1 MKTLTM
7 LRRRE
12 DEALDA
18 PLKRLDAATAQSS
31 GRLVDEV
38 NTASANIR
46 YEILLPVNIALAGR
60 LRSMWHYDMQNA
72 MRDARVFQAMNVFG
86 RPGEPSMDTKSGN
99 ELPRQHPSKGE
110 EPEALR
116 KLAESLAHERTVL
129 RTMIDLIP
137 AFIYAKDAHSRF
149 TACNALVAK
158 RLGTIPSEM
167 IGKTDFDF
175 FPREMAEN
183 FFAEEQALIASGQ
196 PLIDLEE
203 VAFDKVRGENRVIL
217 TSKVPLKDDNG
228 RLTGIV
234 GTGYDITERK
244 AVDQKLM
251 AMDRH
256 ESIGRLA
263 AGLAHEINTPIQY
276 LSDSVRFIDEGVH
289 ELLEYL
295 ENPAGGAER
304 PSDVEE
310 EIGYL
315 RQELPSALKRV
326 ADGLGRIA
334 EVVRS
339 IKDFARADI
348 SEMAAV
354 DINQSIKST
363 LVVARSEYQAV
374 AEIQTDLGELPP
386 VVCHGGQINIVILN
400 LLVNAAHAI
409 TDVKGSS
416 ERGLIT
422 VRTRAEGDNVVISV
436 SDTGGGIREEIRHRI
451 FDPFFTTKEV
461 GRGSGQGLT
470 IARNVVVKVHG
481 GTIDFTTEIGEGTTF
496 EIRLPTRPTE
506 MAAPRGGQSE

>member
-1 MKTLTM
+1 
-7 LRRRE
+7 
-12 DEALDA
+12 
-18 PLKRLDAATAQSS
+18 
-31 GRLVDEV
+31 
-38 NTASANIR
+38 
-46 YEILLPVNIALAGR
+46 
-60 LRSMWHYDMQNA
+60 
-72 MRDARVFQAMNVFG
+72 
-86 RPGEPSMDTKSGN
+86 
-99 ELPRQHPSKGE
+99 
-110 EPEALR
+110 
-116 KLAESLAHERTVL
+116 
-129 RTMIDLIP
+129 
-137 AFIYAKDAHSRF
+137 
-149 TACNALVAK
+149 
-158 RLGTIPSEM
+158 
-167 IGKTDFDF
+167 
-175 FPREMAEN
+175 
-183 FFAEEQALIASGQ
+183 
-196 PLIDLEE
+196 
-203 VAFDKVRGENRVIL
+203 
-217 TSKVPLKDDNG
+217 
-228 RLTGIV
+228 
-234 GTGYDITERK
+234 
-244 AVDQKLM
+244 M

-295 ENPAGGAER
+295 EQSAGGAER

-374 AEIQTDLGELPP
+374 AEIQTDLGELPA
-386 VVCHGGQINIVILN
+386 VVCHGGQINMVMLN

-409 TDVKGSS
+409 ADVRKGSGD
-416 ERGLIT
+416 RGLIT
-422 VRTRAEGDNVVISV
+422 VRTRAEGDTVVISV
-436 SDTGGGIREEIRHRI
+436 SDTGGGIPEQIRNRI

-470 IARNVVVKVHG
+470 LARNVVVKVHG
-481 GTIDFTTEIGEGTTF
+481 GTIDFTTQAGEGTTF
-496 EIRLPTRPTE
+496 EIRLPIRP
-506 MAAPRGGQSE
+506 ADR

>member
-1 MKTLTM
+1 MDSKSEHEPLN
-7 LRRRE
+7 LNSSKA
-12 DEALDA
+12 DE
-18 PLKRLDAATAQSS
+18 S
-31 GRLVDEV
+31 
-38 NTASANIR
+38 
-46 YEILLPVNIALAGR
+46 
-60 LRSMWHYDMQNA
+60 
-72 MRDARVFQAMNVFG
+72 
-86 RPGEPSMDTKSGN
+86 
-99 ELPRQHPSKGE
+99 
-110 EPEALR
+110 EALR
-116 KLAESLAHERTVL
+116 KLAADLAHERTVL

-137 AFIYAKDAHSRF
+137 AFIYAKDAQSRF
-149 TACNALVAK
+149 TACNALVAR

-167 IGKTDFDF
+167 VGKTDFDY
-175 FPREMAEN
+175 FPREMAEK
-183 FFAEEQALIASGQ
+183 FFAEEQSLIASGQ

-289 ELLEYL
+289 ELLEWL
-295 ENPAGGAER
+295 EKPASGAER
-304 PSDVEE
+304 PSDSEE
-310 EIGYL
+310 DIEYL

-326 ADGLGRIA
+326 ADGLKRIA

-339 IKDFARADI
+339 IKDFARADVG
-348 SEMAAV
+348 EMAAV

-374 AEIQTDLGELPP
+374 AEIQTDLGELPA
-386 VVCHGGQINIVILN
+386 VICHGGQINIVVLN

-409 TDVKGSS
+409 ADVCKGSN

-436 SDTGGGIREEIRHRI
+436 SDTGSGIREEIRHRI

-470 IARNVVVKVHG
+470 MARNVVVQVHG
-481 GTIDFTTEIGEGTTF
+481 GTLDFATESGKGTTF
-496 EIRLPTRPTE
+496 EIRLPVRRKEVIVERVGESP
-506 MAAPRGGQSE
+506 